1 MKCGQVRR
9 NCRLTVHFSPLT
21 AAFFSSLGVLRSE
34 RTLDRF
40 FLSSNDGQTCPH
52 SLCLPLL
59 GPLSRLQ
66 KSRTKAAEE
75 KGRVEILRPLERAF
89 FPLRFSFHSR
99 EVKRKE
105 RGTRD
110 NTVNVVIDEPAVD
123 VRLCPFGF
131 SLLPLFL
138 LINHSLDK
146 YSITRF
152 LITNFFLISLLF
164 QFNILIELFFW
175 CFVMSFNVHR
185 NEFGNKM
192 KISFWFY

>member
-1 MKCGQVRR
+1 MAQQFDRKRKTKKVVQSFREYNPSSR
-9 NCRLTVHFSPLT
+9 NEMRTSEEKLQANGPFFST
-21 AAFFSSLGVLRSE
+21 HRSVSFFSSLGVLRSE

-75 KGRVEILRPLERAF
+75 KGRVEILKPLERAF

-105 RGTRD
+105 RRTRD
-110 NTVNVVIDEPAVD
+110 NTVNAVIDEPAVD

-131 SLLPLFL
+131 SLFFLFL
-138 LINHSLDK
+138 LINHS
-146 YSITRF
+146 R
-152 LITNFFLISLLF
+152 
-164 QFNILIELFFW
+164 
-175 CFVMSFNVHR
+175 
-185 NEFGNKM
+185 
-192 KISFWFY
+192 